1 MKLKATANDPASDD
15 PSIVSVKCQ
24 DILTHF
30 RPDTGV
36 NTVQVTGNF
45 DNWSMSEAPL
55 TKLDTRFVRLLTFN
69 SRKKIVFKFV
79 VNSEEW
85 CVSKDYKI
93 EEDEHGNQNNYIE
106 ADDLVYTDSNGDD
119 EQAKLTHVLTS
130 NSSFAAVS
138 LPETASAYEHL
149 SKSPFADASGGEIDR
164 QISNTETALEDL
176 QGSSIILTESIDQI
190 PEPGKQQSS
199 ESNDPAAYSVEIFK
213 TPGAYP
219 SPIPSEISS
228 TNGNTSRNSF
238 DQKKDGFLSKFKS
251 FFKY

>member
-1 MKLKATANDPASDD
+1 MV
-15 PSIVSVKCQ
+15 SIKCRE
-24 DILTHF
+24 ILTHC

-36 NTVQVTGNF
+36 NSVQVTGDF

-55 TKLDTRFVRLLTFN
+55 TKADTRFVRLLTFN

-79 VNSEEW
+79 VNNEEW

-93 EEDEHGNQNNYIE
+93 EEDEHGNQNNYID
-106 ADDLVYTDSNGDD
+106 ADDLLYSDSNGDD

-130 NSSFAAVS
+130 SSSFAAVS
-138 LPETASAYEHL
+138 LPETASTYEHL
-149 SKSPFADASGGEIDR
+149 SRSPFADASDAGIDR
-164 QISNTETALEDL
+164 QISNTDTALEDL
-176 QGSSIILTESIDQI
+176 QDSSVILTEGSNQI
-190 PEPGKQQSS
+190 PEPGNQQPP
-199 ESNDPAAYSVEIFK
+199 ESNDPAADSVEIFK

-228 TNGNTSRNSF
+228 TTGNASRNSS